1 MDHIYPGASDK
12 DNQDQVSEKDTRIGP
27 RHKEEGK
34 KRRELDA
41 DDKRRILLELSNVS
55 HPHETLSPHLY
66 NIANGGIAP
75 PEAEVNV
82 SESVAIGQRMV
93 GEFQA
98 SLPTGFHATISC
110 PIKTME
116 HLKKRSDNWGQDN
129 L

>member
-1 MDHIYPGASDK
+1 M
-12 DNQDQVSEKDTRIGP
+12 SEKDTRIGP

-41 DDKRRILLELSNVS
+41 DDRRRILLELSSVS
-55 HPHETLSPHLY
+55 HPLETLFPHLY
-66 NIANGGIAP
+66 NIANGGIVP